1 MEIQQII
8 SIPPLYSGG
17 QKLSFWQNFFKGLDA
32 SMTTPSTLGWYHFLC
47 LALVIGLCVV
57 IAIYCKNLSDKQYDK
72 ILLFVSIALWA
83 FEIYKQL
90 NFSYNWKNNSWDYH
104 WYAFPFQ
111 FCSTPMYVMPVSLI
125 FRKKKC
131 IRDAC
136 RAYLATYALFAGLAV
151 MAYPGDVFVETIGIN
166 VQTMIH
172 HGSMVVTGVLTWVS
186 GKAKCNHKTILHALP
201 VFASLVAVAMSA
213 NILWH
218 FVGNA
223 ETFNM
228 FFISPYLNST
238 LPILSM
244 IQPIVPYPVFLLGY
258 IIGFTTA
265 GYVMILLAMLFN
277 TISQK
282 IRNAVQNKKTQKQI
296 KE

>member
-8 SIPPLYSGG
+8 TIPPLYSGG
-17 QKLSFWQNFFKGLDA
+17 QKLSFWQNLFKGLDA
-32 SMTTPSTLGWYHFLC
+32 SMKTPTTFGWYHFLC
-47 LALVIGLCVV
+47 LALIVGLCIV
-57 IAIYCKNLSDKQYDK
+57 IAIYCRNLSNKQYDK
-72 ILLFVSIALWA
+72 ILLATTITLWA

-90 NFSYNWKNNSWDYH
+90 NFSYNWKTNSWDYQ

-111 FCSTPMYVMPVSLI
+111 FCSTPMYVMPVALI
-125 FRKKKC
+125 FRKKKLV
-131 IRDAC
+131 RDAC
-136 RAYLATYALFAGLAV
+136 RAYLGTYALFAGLAV
-151 MAYPGDVFVETIGIN
+151 MAYPGDVFVQTIGIN

-172 HGSMVVTGVLTWVS
+172 HGAMLVIGVLTWVS
-186 GKAKCNHKTILHALP
+186 GKAKLNHKTILYALP
-201 VFASLVAVAMSA
+201 VFVSLVSVAMSA

-218 FVGNA
+218 FVGND